1 MGIKGPVAGQDLV
14 LGYDF
19 GTSAV
24 KAALL
29 AQDGTIVAATTQ
41 AYPLMLP
48 QRGWAEQDP
57 RDWWTAMGAASRALT
72 ASVPDAAGRIA
83 AIGLSAQMGGV
94 VPVDAVGGALH
105 NALIWLDTRSADIA
119 RELTGGMIRV
129 AGYGPLKLAR
139 WLRLTGGAPS
149 LSGKDAISK
158 IVWLRRH
165 RPDLWPR
172 IHKFLDVKDYLL
184 AQLTGR

>member
-29 AQDGTIVAATTQ
+29 AQDGTISAATTQ

-94 VPVDAVGGALH
+94 VPVDNPRFAMAVVVNNPTQGSYYGGLVAGPVFHNVMEGALRLMDVPPDDID
-105 NALIWLDTRSADIA
+105 AWLAAQAAAEAKARRGESAPGS
-119 RELTGGMIRV
+119 R
-129 AGYGPLKLAR
+129 
-139 WLRLTGGAPS
+139 
-149 LSGKDAISK
+149 
-158 IVWLRRH
+158 
-165 RPDLWPR
+165 
-172 IHKFLDVKDYLL
+172 F
-184 AQLTGR
+184 